1 MNGGWELALVFQ
13 SCMTAAASGFNAFQF
28 LVYPTKQRRRRWG
41 ALTLMVISLAF
52 LVQSL
57 YLGIVPWV
65 AAEAGELLVEPKPRF
80 LAGVLPLLASLLVLS
95 FVIVGLRR
103 R

>member
-57 YLGIVPWV
+57 YLGIVPW
-65 AAEAGELLVEPKPRF
+65 AASVAGELLMEPKSRF
-80 LAGVLPLLASLLVLS
+80 LVGVLPMLASLLVLS
-95 FVIVGLRR
+95 FVMAGLRR

>member
-13 SCMTAAASGFNAFQF
+13 SCMTAVASGFNAFQF

-57 YLGIVPWV
+57 YLGIVPW
-65 AAEAGELLVEPKPRF
+65 AASEAGELLMEPKSRF
-80 LAGVLPLLASLLVLS
+80 LVGVLPMLASLLVLS
-95 FVIVGLRR
+95 FVMAGMRR